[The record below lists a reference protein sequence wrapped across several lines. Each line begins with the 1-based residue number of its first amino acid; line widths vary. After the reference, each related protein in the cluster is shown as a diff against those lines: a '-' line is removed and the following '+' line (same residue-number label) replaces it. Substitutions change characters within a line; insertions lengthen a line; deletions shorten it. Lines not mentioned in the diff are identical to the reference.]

1 MKRGQR
7 KRKSPTTPPGDR
19 EGANRPF
26 DASGATVNRRAKPP
40 AASLPEPARPSWSA
54 MAKSSAAVRSAPRNQ
69 TPAPATRLKAVDKKN
84 DKPTADA
91 ALPESL
97 PQIGLTD
104 EQLEAIW
111 KTFKRTRDEN
121 LRNILIEHHM
131 PLVRMI
137 AERLLQTL
145 PKSIELDDLSSAGT
159 FGLMDAINGFDL
171 ARGIKFKTYC
181 TTRIRGSILDEL
193 RSQDWVPRLVRLKA
207 HKLERAMRQLEG
219 DLGRSPNQA
228 ELAEALGLTLDALQA
243 HEAEANAKTIFSL
256 SEKWDDADDDKEM
269 EKVEVLADKKC
280 PDPMEII
287 QQRDALETITRNLTK
302 KERLIIIMYYYEG
315 LTMRE
320 IGEIMEL
327 TESRVCQIHSNVMA
341 RLKAQLDRVT
351 LQTV

>member
-1 MKRGQR
+1 MA
-7 KRKSPTTPPGDR
+7 KS
-19 EGANRPF
+19 AAAARP
-26 DASGATVNRRAKPP
+26 SPRSVP
-40 AASLPEPARPSWSA
+40 APIRLKALKHEPEPA
-54 MAKSSAAVRSAPRNQ
+54 PR
-69 TPAPATRLKAVDKKN
+69 AEA
-84 DKPTADA
+84 A
-91 ALPESL
+91 ALGP
-97 PQIGLTD
+97 IGLT
-104 EQLEAIW
+104 EPELEAIW
-111 KTFKRTRDEN
+111 KTYKKTRDDN

-171 ARGIKFKTYC
+171 GRGIKFKTYC

-207 HKLERAMRQLEG
+207 HRLERALRQLEG
-219 DLGRSPNQA
+219 TLGRTPNQA
-228 ELAEALGLTLDALQA
+228 ELAGALDLSLDELQA
-243 HEAEANAKTIFSL
+243 HVQEANAKTIFSL

-280 PDPMEII
+280 PDPMDII

-341 RLKAQLDRVT
+341 RLKAQLDRVQ
-351 LQTV
+351 LQTS